1 MITIS
6 GLISAEHKKEILKY
20 AKFCCR
26 ELGIKRIKIL
36 ITVSLHGNDN
46 GIVSQ
51 LAANKYEIW
60 LNKALSGRVLWETL
74 GHELCHIK
82 QFLDKRLE
90 IRSGLIYFEG
100 VSMAAVPYLKR
111 PFEVEARAAGREL
124 WEKRTK
130 LSLD

>member
-6 GLISAEHKKEILKY
+6 GLISAEHKKEILEY
-20 AKFCCR
+20 AEFCCR
-26 ELGIKRIKIL
+26 KLGIKKTKIL

-82 QFLDKRLE
+82 QFQQKRLE

-124 WEKRTK
+124 WENY
-130 LSLD
+130 SN

>member
-6 GLISAEHKKEILKY
+6 GLISAEHKKEILNY
-20 AKFCCR
+20 AKFCCKEIPIGPR
-26 ELGIKRIKIL
+26 VKIL

-124 WEKRTK
+124 WENY
-130 LSLD
+130 SN